1 MDRFR
6 QFRARFARRVAPN
19 NGNDTPRQNNGG
31 WKNMN
36 AKTNGNKEIQ
46 YKKGIFG
53 TKYRTKNSQTPVYKY
68 GNNNYSTANQ
78 NNVHII
84 NRARG
89 IVNNYRGAPG
99 AKSQI
104 QFMLRN
110 RGLYGGSRPS
120 ASGGSRNHQLTNS
133 ELRKQAS
140 RLRKLQAATVNSA
153 ALNAKLRSVIND
165 RLNELKRKG
174 Y

>member
-36 AKTNGNKEIQ
+36 AKTNGNKAIQ

-84 NRARG
+84 NSARRL
-89 IVNNYRGAPG
+89 VNTHGGESN
-99 AKSQI
+99 AKI
-104 QFMLRN
+104 QNMLRH

-120 ASGGSRNHQLTNS
+120 ASGGNRNHQLTIS

-140 RLRKLQAATVNSA
+140 RLLKLQAATANSA
-153 ALNAKLRSVIND
+153 ALNAKLRSVISN